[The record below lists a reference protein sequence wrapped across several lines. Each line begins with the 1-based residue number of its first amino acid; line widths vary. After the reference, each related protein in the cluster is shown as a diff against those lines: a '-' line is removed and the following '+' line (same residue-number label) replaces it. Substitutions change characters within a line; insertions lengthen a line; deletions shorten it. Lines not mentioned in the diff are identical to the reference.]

1 MLLIVL
7 IAYYVCKLVYQI
19 LKSFHRENTSDFLIG
34 RWATGSENAI
44 NPVSWLMSFIEFFNR
59 TMNENARIMNQV
71 AIIWWLILWTTHHLL
86 WQIIKAQS
94 LLKIHSRSILV
105 LKINLKFNLTY
116 VWTWKVQ
123 LNVRLYKFRLKI
135 FN

>member
-44 NPVSWLMSFIEFFNR
+44 NPVSWLMSFIDFFNR
-59 TMNENARIMNQV
+59 TMYENARTMNQV
-71 AIIWWLILWTTHHLL
+71 VII
-86 WQIIKAQS
+86 
-94 LLKIHSRSILV
+94 
-105 LKINLKFNLTY
+105 
-116 VWTWKVQ
+116 
-123 LNVRLYKFRLKI
+123 
-135 FN
+135 